1 MFIEEGFIYT
11 YFVDVVIEC
20 SCRFIWTLCT
30 YDFISIDWKI
40 DLIIDFRLLKLRCK
54 MVFCMWCSTFTFRSL
69 PVDIRPVED
78 NDEPDHDKGS
88 GDNVDKNNL
97 ASHA

>member
-1 MFIEEGFIYT
+1 
-11 YFVDVVIEC
+11 
-20 SCRFIWTLCT
+20 
-30 YDFISIDWKI
+30 
-40 DLIIDFRLLKLRCK
+40 